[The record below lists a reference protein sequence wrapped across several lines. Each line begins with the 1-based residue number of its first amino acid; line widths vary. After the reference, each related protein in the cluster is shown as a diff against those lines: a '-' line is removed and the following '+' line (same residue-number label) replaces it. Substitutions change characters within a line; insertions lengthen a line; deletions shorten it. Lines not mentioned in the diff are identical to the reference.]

1 MFYLSPIII
10 RRHLRGMQQ
19 PGLDQQQQTQH
30 QAGQMIMQP
39 NRNIVDQQGQF
50 PQVRQQQVQQQ
61 HQIAEPHGSPMCT
74 SIPKV
79 VVSAGGC
86 QGPVSGPRG
95 MPQQ

>member
-1 MFYLSPIII
+1 
-10 RRHLRGMQQ
+10 MQQ

-61 HQIAEPHGSPMCT
+61 HQIAEPHGSPMCP